1 MATLSM
7 FFGIIVRMNRED
19 GEKHHKPHI
28 HAWHA
33 GKTASFDI
41 ETGAPLAGEMDADD
55 EAMVR
60 SWIKI
65 HREELFANWQLLS
78 DGEPFFK
85 IEPLR

>member
-1 MATLSM
+1 MQSGKRGRK
-7 FFGIIVRMNRED
+7 FGV
-19 GEKHHKPHI
+19 
-28 HAWHA
+28 
-33 GKTASFDI
+33 F
-41 ETGAPLAGEMDADD
+41 ADD

-78 DGEPFFK
+78 NGEPFFK

>member
-19 GEKHHKPHI
+19 GGQHHKPHI

-65 HREELFANWQLLS
+65 HREELFANWLLLS
-78 DGEPFFK
+78 NGEPFFK

>member
-1 MATLSM
+1 MATLTM

-19 GEKHHKPHI
+19 GGQHHKPHI

-33 GKTASFDI
+33 GK
-41 ETGAPLAGEMDADD
+41 
-55 EAMVR
+55 
-60 SWIKI
+60 
-65 HREELFANWQLLS
+65 FANWQLLS

>member
-41 ETGAPLAGEMDADD
+41 ATGVPLA
-55 EAMVR
+55 
-60 SWIKI
+60 
-65 HREELFANWQLLS
+65 

>member
-1 MATLSM
+1 M

-33 GKTASFDI
+33 GK
-41 ETGAPLAGEMDADD
+41 
-55 EAMVR
+55 
-60 SWIKI
+60 
-65 HREELFANWQLLS
+65 REELFANWQLLS

-85 IEPLR
+85 IEPLRLLWKEKFYIK